1 MQMNWRTLAAP
12 IWNNTRILREGSAI
26 AACLLAFACGS
37 SSSSSTDTR
46 TNWLVTCL
54 DDCDAGLTCLCG
66 VCTKACSSDTTC
78 GEFGE
83 EAVCADT
90 PSSCGQ
96 APKVCAREDFTFPTE
111 VDAASSGSNAS
122 TMTVDDASASSSASF
137 SASSS
142 AVDSTNDELSSGGS
156 GSTEST
162 TAPESTSTGDTS
174 DVTAAADAGTDP
186 CDIPGREYLSRD
198 PLECDVE
205 PSCGIVAEGIGNVP
219 FSDACGCGC
228 EPYVPPERTDTLL
241 EAECATASSGFAVD
255 ARIVAESEISAI
267 ACDNV
272 VSALLRSQA
281 AVDEWAA
288 NTGCQSLAGTT
299 AIVDFSSEALII
311 VGAAD
316 YPAANVEYV
325 SQTIDGV
332 FHVGVYAHAYC
343 SGAAPTDG
351 FVVLTVPASPSSAVI
366 ARVETCYGTCD
377 FDGGL
382 PPP

>member
-1 MQMNWRTLAAP
+1 MQMTWRTLLAP
-12 IWNNTRILREGSAI
+12 IGNNTRNWQRGSAI

-46 TNWLVTCL
+46 TNWLVTCS
-54 DDCDAGLTCLCG
+54 DDCDGGLACLCG
-66 VCTKACSSDTTC
+66 VCTKVCTSDTKC

-83 EAVCADT
+83 DAVCTAT

-96 APKVCAREDFTFPTE
+96 GPEVCAREDFTFPAE
-111 VDAASSGSNAS
+111 FDAAASGSAS
-122 TMTVDDASASSSASF
+122 TMTVSGTFTASDAT
-137 SASSS
+137 SS
-142 AVDSTNDELSSGGS
+142 AVDSTNDELTSSGS
-156 GSTEST
+156 ASTEVST
-162 TAPESTSTGDTS
+162 ATDSTSAGDTS
-174 DVTAAADAGTDP
+174 DVTGDADAGADP

-255 ARIVAESEISAI
+255 ARIVVESEISAI

-272 VSALLRSQA
+272 ISALLRSQA

-299 AIVDFSSEALII
+299 ASIDFSSEAVII
-311 VGAAD
+311 VGTAD
-316 YPAANVEYV
+316 RPLTNVEYV

-332 FHVGVYAHAYC
+332 FHVGVNAEAYC

-351 FVVLTVPASPSSAVI
+351 YVVLTVPASPSSAVI